1 MSLFQKQTIPLAA
14 SGLLNPLVKAY
25 LEGAS
30 TTDPLYRFPPTH
42 AGLLAC
48 QENYASS
55 FTSQQRQLLAQ
66 QLILQAKVVS
76 NTSDSSLLNIERL
89 KESNTFTITTGH
101 QLCLF
106 TGPLYFVYKI
116 LSVINACEQLQHQNP
131 QQQYVPVYWMASE
144 DHDLEEIQSVNVFGK
159 TLKWETNQTGA
170 VGAMQTLGIEQ
181 TLQAL
186 KTILSDTP
194 HTQTLLQ
201 ILEQAYL
208 EHTNL
213 STATRYLVNAL
224 FGKYGLV
231 VIDGNDAVLK
241 QQFIPELER
250 DLFLKDAQQHVNTT
264 IETLEAKHFPIQVKP
279 RAINVFY
286 MRPGLRAR
294 IEEHEDGFQVV
305 NTSIK
310 FTKHELKE
318 LLYQS
323 PEQFSPNV
331 VLRPLYQQKL
341 LPNIAY
347 VGGPGELSYWL
358 EYKTLFEA
366 NQGIMPVLLPRH
378 FVSLVDATTLRK
390 IEKLNLSLAQF
401 FNSEQEIIQ
410 QFLQTHESVFDLKH
424 DAVQLAKLFDSIA
437 TKVETIDKS
446 LGGTVGAERQKSL
459 NALDLISAKVNKS
472 LKQKSEQEIKQIQA
486 VKNRMFP
493 NGIPQ
498 ERFDNFL
505 QYASHTGLAWVDEM
519 KWALESGIPV
529 NAVLILT

>member
-1 MSLFQKQTIPLAA
+1 MNLFQKQTVPLPT

-30 TTDPLYRFPPTH
+30 ITEPLYQFPPTH
-42 AGLLAC
+42 AGLMAC
-48 QENYASS
+48 QKNYASS
-55 FTSQQRQLLAQ
+55 FTTQQRQLLAQ
-66 QLILQAKVVS
+66 QLTQQANTVS
-76 NTSDSSLLNIERL
+76 NTSDVSLLNIERL
-89 KESNTFTITTGH
+89 KEPTAFTITTGH

-106 TGPLYFVYKI
+106 TGPLYFIYKI
-116 LSVINACEQLQHQNP
+116 LSVINVCEQLQHQNP
-131 QQQYVPVYWMASE
+131 QHHYVPVYWMASE
-144 DHDLEEIQSVNVFGK
+144 DHDLEEIQSANVFGK
-159 TLKWETNQTGA
+159 TLKWETDQTGA

-181 TLQAL
+181 TLQTL
-186 KTILSDTP
+186 KTILGNAP
-194 HTQTLLQ
+194 HTEALLQ

-213 STATRYLVNAL
+213 STATHYLVNAL

-231 VIDGNDAVLK
+231 VIDGNDAVFK

-250 DLFLKDAQQHVNTT
+250 DLFLKEAQQHVNTT
-264 IETLEAKHFPIQVKP
+264 IEALEASHFPIQVKP

-305 NTSIK
+305 NTTIK
-310 FTKHELKE
+310 FTKHELKA
-318 LLYQS
+318 LLHQS

-366 NQGIMPVLLPRH
+366 YQGIMPVLLPRH
-378 FVSLVDATTLRK
+378 FISLVEASTLSK
-390 IEKLNLSLAQF
+390 IEKLNLSVTHF
-401 FNSEQEIIQ
+401 FDNEQEIIQ

-424 DAVQLAKLFDSIA
+424 DALQLTNLFDSIA

-446 LGGTVGAERQKSL
+446 LGGTVGAERQKAL

-486 VKNRMFP
+486 VKNKMFP

-505 QYASHTGLAWVDEM
+505 QYASQAGLAWVDEI
-519 KWALESGIPV
+519 KCTLETTISV
-529 NAVLILT
+529 NSVLILT